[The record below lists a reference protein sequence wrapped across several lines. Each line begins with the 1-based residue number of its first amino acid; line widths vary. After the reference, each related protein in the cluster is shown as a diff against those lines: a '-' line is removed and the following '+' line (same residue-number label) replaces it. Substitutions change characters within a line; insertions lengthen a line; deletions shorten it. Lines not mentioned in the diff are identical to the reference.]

1 MVLNSKW
8 YEKNKERVLHRHPCF
23 FGTMEQIF
31 NDCCGYCPTPST
43 PEEVTTQI
51 EEDKIFIRGKMEFI
65 KDDPGRQTVGS
76 FHPLTDDDWTTQAYI
91 TNVREDL
98 FNACA
103 RGDIDVVENLLK
115 KNPLPNVNEDS
126 QIKVNVE
133 ARDYL
138 GRTPLQLAVLGG
150 HTEIVKILLQHDAR
164 IIARMSDGKTV
175 VHLASQYGFLDI
187 LKLLLQKSDENK
199 KKAQEKENKI
209 LENDNQMQL
218 EEQQEAN
225 DNDMIIDDS
234 FEMINETQELSTTSM
249 ASKDQ
254 DPDPI
259 SDSKNENEKDD
270 IVDINS
276 ESWDYLLAPLDY
288 AILFGNVEIV
298 RQLVK
303 AGANVRRIIKLVD
316 KNYAGFKYAPCYPL
330 SLCLLTQDQTSTG
343 LAIASILLE
352 NGASASQVN

>member
-31 NDCCGYCPTPST
+31 NDCCGYCPVPST
-43 PEEVTTQI
+43 SEEVATQI
-51 EEDKIFIRGKMEFI
+51 EEDKTFVRGKMEFI
-65 KDDPGRQTVGS
+65 KDDPGRQTIGS
-76 FHPLTDDDWTTQAYI
+76 FHPLTDDDWTAQAYI

-98 FNACA
+98 CNACA
-103 RGDIDVVENLLK
+103 RGDVDVVKNLLK
-115 KNPLPNVNEDS
+115 QNSLPNVNEDS

-133 ARDYL
+133 ARNYL

-164 IIARMSDGKTV
+164 IISRMLDGRTV

-187 LKLLLQKSDENK
+187 LRLLLQKSDENK
-199 KKAQEKENKI
+199 KKAQVNRE
-209 LENDNQMQL
+209 LENNPMQI
-218 EEQQEAN
+218 EEQQETN
-225 DNDMIIDDS
+225 DNAMIIDDPL
-234 FEMINETQELSTTSM
+234 EMVDETQEPSM
-249 ASKDQ
+249 VSKGQ

-259 SDSKNENEKDD
+259 LGPEIENEQDD
-270 IVDINS
+270 IVDINA
-276 ESWDYLLAPLDY
+276 ESWDHLLAPLDY

-298 RQLVK
+298 RQLIK
-303 AGANVRRIIKLVD
+303 AGANVRRLIKIQNKDDISLR
-316 KNYAGFKYAPCYPL
+316 FEPCYPL
-330 SLCLLTQDQTSTG
+330 SLCLLIQDQESG

-352 NGASASQVN
+352 NGASGSQVN